1 MATKTEDATFS
12 VWWDVR
18 TIVWD
23 HHGEGSEE
31 SLEIVWQLSP
41 ASIAGVHGDK
51 HRACLVQLDLTTLK
65 QKSLGLRRAMLNMY
79 MTLLDECVMLEIS
92 RLCSIASISS
102 RPHTAL
108 VTHNMKIHAFQMCY
122 K

>member
-41 ASIAGVHGDK
+41 TSIAGVHGDK
-51 HRACLVQLDLTTLK
+51 HRACLVQLDLTALK

-79 MTLLDECVMLEIS
+79 MALLDECVMLEIR
-92 RLCSIASISS
+92 RLCSIASLPGLTQRLSLTI
-102 RPHTAL
+102 
-108 VTHNMKIHAFQMCY
+108 
-122 K
+122 